1 MRGIGA
7 AKRDGC
13 ANDGLQNSHREAA
26 RARALHPEGAMTEDD
41 FPDFAEPWKNS
52 DATLIVEERTFHVH
66 QTMLKLSSPFFE
78 ALFSDTDF
86 AEGMTKTA
94 TLKNKKAADVCDLLQ
109 VLYPPHKNV
118 TGNVIINIDW
128 WKKVQLKI
136 SFLVE
141 MTDRIL
147 PLADEFLMWGIKNQ
161 CERALLSAGK
171 FTFKSVAMADRYKLR
186 HLREYAVNFI
196 TVRYPFRTLLNS
208 DAFTLLDDSTR
219 LKILEGRIRH
229 VYRHL
234 PGRIEALLLLY
245 KDQIRARVVAG
256 IKDSMIEKC
265 DLSPGRGG
273 DAL

>member
-1 MRGIGA
+1 
-7 AKRDGC
+7 
-13 ANDGLQNSHREAA
+13 
-26 RARALHPEGAMTEDD
+26 MTEDD

-118 TGNVIINIDW
+118 T
-128 WKKVQLKI
+128 
-136 SFLVE
+136 VE

-147 PLADEFLMWGIKNQ
+147 PLADELLMWGIKNQ